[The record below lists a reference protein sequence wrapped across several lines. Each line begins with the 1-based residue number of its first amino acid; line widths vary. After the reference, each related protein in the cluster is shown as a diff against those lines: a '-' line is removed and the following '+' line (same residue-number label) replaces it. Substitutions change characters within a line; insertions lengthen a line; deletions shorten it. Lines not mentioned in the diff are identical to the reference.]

1 MLNKETLIESFKTVI
16 NNKLTQL
23 VEREYSTVETMTVDE
38 IKSFEEQH
46 PKDLGIDSRIAFA
59 ICFENKAFD
68 VADLILDHY
77 KVYFDNERMNKVLQ
91 MITKNFVDSL
101 DSNTTQEDID
111 DEKDKIN
118 YLLRHGADLY
128 SQENIW
134 SSPYSLL
141 KKANMLGIVE
151 PKYLK
156 TLSPKVA
163 SFY

>member
-101 DSNTTQEDID
+101 DSHTTQEDID

-128 SQENIW
+128 SQENI
-134 SSPYSLL
+134 
-141 KKANMLGIVE
+141 
-151 PKYLK
+151 
-156 TLSPKVA
+156 
-163 SFY
+163 

>member
-16 NNKLTQL
+16 NNKLKQL

-59 ICFENKAFD
+59 ICFENKVFD

-101 DSNTTQEDID
+101 DSHTTQEDID

>member
-23 VEREYSTVETMTVDE
+23 VEREYATVETMTVDE

-59 ICFENKAFD
+59 ICFESKAFD

-77 KVYFDNERMNKVLQ
+77 KVYFDNERMNKILQ

-101 DSNTTQEDID
+101 DSHTTQEDID

-128 SQENIW
+128 SQENIYIF
-134 SSPYSLL
+134 S
-141 KKANMLGIVE
+141 
-151 PKYLK
+151 
-156 TLSPKVA
+156 
-163 SFY
+163 